1 VLSSSDG
8 HQHQHLFEK
17 IQSVDVRRWYFCCCL
32 LHPPG
37 LSDWKAV
44 WAVSWPYWRLVLVLM
59 FAYPDAQP
67 QSLEGE
73 EISQSPL
80 ALGLQPRIISRHW
93 SPRQKHTKLASPPA
107 SNPQDLQ
114 SRTVAVAE
122 AVAEAVARRPLSATT
137 SPLAPC
143 RGPLPFLRSSGPR
156 PPLPASHRS
165 ATTPPNPIELHK
177 RVFVP
182 LPSVY
187 PISRRLTLSSF
198 LFLCSVPVR
207 LHSTST
213 YTILIP
219 DFAHDLLLSSKHSPN
234 SERLDSLPHSFG
246 TATTSNAINNTN
258 DLLTSP

>member
-1 VLSSSDG
+1 VLSSSG
-8 HQHQHLFEK
+8 GHQHLFEK

-37 LSDWKAV
+37 LNDWKAV

-59 FAYPDAQP
+59 FAYPGAQP
-67 QSLEGE
+67 QSLEAE

-80 ALGLQPRIISRHW
+80 ALGLQPRIISRYW
-93 SPRQKHTKLASPPA
+93 PPRQKHTKLASPPA
-107 SNPQDLQ
+107 YDLQ

-122 AVAEAVARRPLSATT
+122 AVARHPLSATT

-182 LPSVY
+182 LPSLY

-198 LFLCSVPVR
+198 LFLLFRPCSPSFDFY
-207 LHSTST
+207 LHH
-213 YTILIP
+213 LDP
-219 DFAHDLLLSSKHSPN
+219 RFRPRSPPFV
-234 SERLDSLPHSFG
+234 EAFPQL
-246 TATTSNAINNTN
+246 
-258 DLLTSP
+258 

>member
-1 VLSSSDG
+1 MPVLAPSP
-8 HQHQHLFEK
+8 
-17 IQSVDVRRWYFCCCL
+17 RA
-32 LHPPG
+32 
-37 LSDWKAV
+37 WKAKKSRSPHWH
-44 WAVSWPYWRLVLVLM
+44 WACNP
-59 FAYPDAQP
+59 
-67 QSLEGE
+67 E
-73 EISQSPL
+73 QSPDT
-80 ALGLQPRIISRHW
+80 RYW

-114 SRTVAVAE
+114 SRTVAVAVAE

-198 LFLCSVPVR
+198 LFLLFRSCSPSFDFY
-207 LHSTST
+207 LHH
-213 YTILIP
+213 LDP
-219 DFAHDLLLSSKHSPN
+219 RFRPRSPPFV
-234 SERLDSLPHSFG
+234 EAFPQL
-246 TATTSNAINNTN
+246 
-258 DLLTSP
+258 